1 MTLRTLTTDTA
12 FSRYGERDRLVLEIE
27 TTRYPQDG
35 TTYGGNHCK
44 GINALASNRLPLTT
58 QARAKEPSMPTRTY
72 ATDVYL
78 TCPCPE
84 CEGREVR
91 ITLRKF
97 CNLSPHPSPACD
109 QAVHQLV
116 SGGDDKT
123 R

>member
-1 MTLRTLTTDTA
+1 
-12 FSRYGERDRLVLEIE
+12 
-27 TTRYPQDG
+27 
-35 TTYGGNHCK
+35 
-44 GINALASNRLPLTT
+44 
-58 QARAKEPSMPTRTY
+58 MPARTY
-72 ATDVYL
+72 ATDVCL

-97 CNLSPHPSPACD
+97 RNLSRLPSPACD

-116 SGGDDKT
+116 SEGKNKT